1 MASGAKV
8 TAIKIML
15 SMVIPPEFITCI
27 TMAKMPYK
35 LVTIKVATLGWIFFS
50 YISSWLDS
58 SSHLLSGSSAVN
70 AYAAFGSAGILS

>member
-1 MASGAKV
+1 M

-15 SMVIPPEFITCI
+15 SMVIPPEFLTYII
-27 TMAKMPYK
+27 MAKTPYK
-35 LVTIKVATLGWIFFS
+35 LVTIKVATLGWMFFL

-58 SSHLLSGSSAVN
+58 SSHLLTGSPADN